1 MPRLSLLLLP
11 VGVLVGVA
19 AEAAAF
25 GFGDP
30 LRWVPDLVV
39 GWTFIG
45 CGLLTRGRRPESLT
59 GLLMV
64 ATGFT
69 WFFGNFSH
77 VDAAVV
83 AGAASYAILL
93 HRGPLVHLILSYP
106 EGRLASN
113 ASRLTVG
120 AGYAAALVTPVW
132 DSTQGALAMS
142 ALIALI
148 AARRYV
154 GAAGPSRRARLLA
167 LCAAVSLGLVLV
179 GGDVAR
185 AALPTGPISYPVLLA
200 YEAVLVSI
208 ALALCVE
215 LVFAPWQL
223 ANIVDLIVEL
233 GSAEGST
240 LRADLARALQD
251 PSLEIGYWIAGSGTF
266 VDAGGDELVVPQRS
280 PSRSVTHIQR
290 GSEPVAVILH
300 HPGVLDDARIVEA
313 VTAAAELAAVNARL
327 QAEVQGRVKE
337 LEASRRRIIDAEETE
352 RRHLEQRLHR
362 GPERALAELATE
374 LPRIRSCAAAPMR
387 DRIDRAGDHLTGT
400 LTDLR
405 RLAHG
410 LRPRIL
416 DEYGLRRA
424 LEAVADLCPVPVRV
438 EVVAEV
444 GTIPPRVESAAYF
457 VCAEGLANVAK
468 HASASHAAVRVS
480 RDGDCLLLSVAD
492 DGAGGAKPA
501 QGSGLEGLTARIA
514 GLGGSLE
521 IRSSGGA
528 GTTLTAKIPFVGDGR
543 SRSNAAS

>member
-1 MPRLSLLLLP
+1 MPRLSLLLLLI
-11 VGVLVGVA
+11 GVLVGLA

-45 CGLLTRGRRPESLT
+45 CGLLMRGRRRESLT

-64 ATGFT
+64 ATGST
-69 WFFGNFSH
+69 WFLGNFSH
-77 VDAAVV
+77 VDTAVV

-106 EGRLASN
+106 EGRLPSN
-113 ASRLTVG
+113 ASRLAVG

-132 DSTQGALAMS
+132 DSTLGALAMS
-142 ALIALI
+142 ALLALS
-148 AARRYV
+148 AARRYI
-154 GAAGPSRRARLLA
+154 GAAGPSRPPRLLA
-167 LCAAVSLGLVLV
+167 LSAAVVLGLVLV

-185 AALPTGPISYPVLLA
+185 AALPAGLVSYPVLLL
-200 YEAVLVSI
+200 YEAVLFSI
-208 ALALCVE
+208 ALGLCVG
-215 LVFAPWQL
+215 LVFAPWQF

-240 LRADLARALQD
+240 LRADLARALRD
-251 PSLEIGYWIAGSGTF
+251 PSLEVGYWIADSGSF
-266 VDAGGDELVVPQRS
+266 VDAEGGELVVPQRS
-280 PSRSVTHIQR
+280 PSRSVTHVRR

-300 HPGVLDDARIVEA
+300 DPEVLDDVRIVEA
-313 VTAAAELAAVNARL
+313 VATAAELAAVNARL
-327 QAEVQGRVKE
+327 QADVQARVKE
-337 LEASRRRIIDAEETE
+337 LQASRRRIIDAEETE
-352 RRHLEQRLHR
+352 RRHLEQRLRR
-362 GPERALAELATE
+362 GAEHTLTELARE
-374 LPRIRSCAAAPMR
+374 LPRIRSCAAAPAR

-416 DEYGLRRA
+416 DEHGLQRA
-424 LEAVADLCPVPVRV
+424 LEAVADLCPLPVRV

-444 GTIPPRVESAAYF
+444 GNIPLRVESAAYF
-457 VCAEGLANVAK
+457 LCAEGLANVVK
-468 HASASHAAVRVS
+468 HASATEAAVRVS

-492 DGAGGAKPA
+492 DGAGGAEA
-501 QGSGLEGLTARIA
+501 ARGSGLEGLTARIA

-521 IRSSGGA
+521 IRSARGA
-528 GTTLTAKIPFVGDGR
+528 GTTLTAAIPLVGDGR
-543 SRSNAAS
+543 NRSNPLA